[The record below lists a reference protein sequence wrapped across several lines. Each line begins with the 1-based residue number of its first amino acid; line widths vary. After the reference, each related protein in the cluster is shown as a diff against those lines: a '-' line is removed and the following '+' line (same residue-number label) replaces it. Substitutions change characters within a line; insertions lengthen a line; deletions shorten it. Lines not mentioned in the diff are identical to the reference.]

1 MTPRHLFRA
10 LGLVALLGLVPALS
24 ACNTISGA
32 GQDVEAAGQAIEK
45 SAEETKKAL

>member
-1 MTPRHLFRA
+1 MILRHLIRA
-10 LGLVALLGLVPALS
+10 LGLAAVLGLVPALT

-45 SAEETKKAL
+45 SAEETKNAL